1 MPTPGNVHGWTC
13 PEDKSTGATL
23 ANARKL
29 TKRKLGE
36 KRCGRATL
44 LAGTVVRDATLRFC
58 LGNSCPSTGNRRR
71 NRSRSFS
78 GQQVGVHGRNDA
90 WIVRALIGRRAYP
103 DSLLNEL
110 AAFLHLHHAVMPSI
124 PSATGRQPGI
134 RGLSGREQ
142 RGDNRKAK
150 DGQQQDGDESA
161 QQVTP
166 K

>member
-1 MPTPGNVHGWTC
+1 
-13 PEDKSTGATL
+13 
-23 ANARKL
+23 
-29 TKRKLGE
+29 
-36 KRCGRATL
+36 
-44 LAGTVVRDATLRFC
+44 
-58 LGNSCPSTGNRRR
+58 
-71 NRSRSFS
+71 
-78 GQQVGVHGRNDA
+78 VHGRNDA